1 MLTYINLLTNGM
13 LHEYL
18 YKIDRQAQKRFC
30 RIVKQ
35 LKMTQGI
42 TEQLKA
48 GRPMEWIGQIKT
60 FGFSG

>member
-1 MLTYINLLTNGM
+1 M